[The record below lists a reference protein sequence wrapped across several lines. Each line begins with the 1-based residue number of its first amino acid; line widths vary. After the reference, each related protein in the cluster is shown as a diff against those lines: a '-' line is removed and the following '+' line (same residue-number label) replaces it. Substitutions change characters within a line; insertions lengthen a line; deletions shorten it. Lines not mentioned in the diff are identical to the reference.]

1 MKNIYVFVKIAVLAL
16 IAGFAASCNKSDNYT
31 LPAEDM
37 RVITVGTAAT
47 RTTIGYEGSD
57 VSHLE
62 WVDGDKVAYVTDAP
76 GDVFKVAE
84 VNSNLFTAEIPA
96 ASENIYVIYPV
107 GENEGKSLAQVRASL
122 ASEIVQIA
130 DEDFNGELLPM
141 YAVAP
146 VPTND
151 RVDVVYE
158 CMASVLR
165 FTVFGEGFETE
176 TLKSVTLSAAE
187 PLVGD
192 FTIDLNSDTFVFDG
206 IGSEIVVNY
215 QGEGEDVLLS
225 SSHDIYMVVPSTV
238 FTDLDLVVTTD
249 VNSYYWLDGSMDLT
263 NLERRLYRVEL
274 DLGDSNGMPEP
285 EQQLFTPVLSLDEV
299 TDEGHYLIAVKMG
312 GKYYVTNNVPT
323 DQSNYY
329 YLSGVEVVSNENGVI
344 YDETS
349 ASYTWQIT
357 HKDGGYEF
365 YSDNMAKNGNYGV
378 LLISQGGEGMLGNEN
393 GYEGKAWFVAPS
405 TVDGYSDAQQSRRY
419 WDIEL
424 DGQGS
429 AVLRN
434 KYDRGVGMFP
444 CYKYCTSHQYF
455 TLCFEG
461 GEDKADITLLKLN

>member
-31 LPAEDM
+31 LPAEDL

-62 WVDGDKVAYVTDAP
+62 WVDGDQVAYVTDAP

-146 VPTND
+146 VPSND

-165 FTVFGEGFETE
+165 FTIFGEGFETE
-176 TLKSVTLSAAE
+176 TLKRVTLSAAE
-187 PLVGD
+187 PLAGD

-206 IGSEIVVNY
+206 AGSEIVVNY

-249 VNSYYWLDGSMDLT
+249 LNSYYWMDGSMDLT
-263 NLERRLYRVEL
+263 NPERRLYRVEL

-299 TDEGHYLIAVKMG
+299 TDEGLYLIA
-312 GKYYVTNNVPT
+312 
-323 DQSNYY
+323 
-329 YLSGVEVVSNENGVI
+329 
-344 YDETS
+344 
-349 ASYTWQIT
+349 
-357 HKDGGYEF
+357 
-365 YSDNMAKNGNYGV
+365 
-378 LLISQGGEGMLGNEN
+378 
-393 GYEGKAWFVAPS
+393 
-405 TVDGYSDAQQSRRY
+405 
-419 WDIEL
+419 
-424 DGQGS
+424 
-429 AVLRN
+429 
-434 KYDRGVGMFP
+434 
-444 CYKYCTSHQYF
+444 
-455 TLCFEG
+455 
-461 GEDKADITLLKLN
+461 

>member
-1 MKNIYVFVKIAVLAL
+1 MKNIYSFVKIAALAIL
-16 IAGFAASCNKSDNYT
+16 ASAAASCNKSENYT
-31 LPAEDM
+31 LPTEDM

-62 WVDGDKVAYVTDAP
+62 WVDGDKVAYVTDVP

-84 VNSNLFTAEIPA
+84 VNSNLFTAEISA
-96 ASENIYVIYPV
+96 DAENIYVIYPV
-107 GENEGKSLAQVRASL
+107 GGNEGMTLSQAKASL
-122 ASEIVQIA
+122 TSEIVQIA

-141 YAVAP
+141 FAAAS
-146 VPTND
+146 VPSNN

-165 FTVFGEGFETE
+165 FTIYGEGFETE
-176 TLKSVTLSAAE
+176 TLQSVTLSTAE
-187 PLVGD
+187 SLAGD
-192 FTIDLNSDTFVFDG
+192 FTLNLTSGSFDFT
-206 IGSEIVVNY
+206 GSASEMVVNY

-225 SSHDIYMVVPSTV
+225 SSHDIYMVVPSAQ
-238 FTDLDLVVTTD
+238 FTDLDLFVTTD
-249 VNSYYWLDGSMDLT
+249 ANTYCWLDGSMDLT
-263 NLERRLYRVEL
+263 NPKRRLYRVEL

-285 EQQLFTPVLSLDEV
+285 EQQMFTPVLSLDEV
-299 TDEGHYLIAVKMG
+299 TNDGVYLIAVKMG
-312 GKYYVTNNVPT
+312 GKYYVTNNIPT

-329 YLSGVEVVSNENGVI
+329 YLTGVEVASNDQGVI

-349 ASYTWQIT
+349 VNYTWQIT

-365 YSDNMAKNGNYGV
+365 YSDNMVKNGNYGV
-378 LLISQGGEGMLGNEN
+378 LLISQGGEGMFSSED
-393 GYEGKAWFVAPS
+393 GYEGKAWFIAPS
-405 TVDGYSDAQQSRRY
+405 IVDGYSDAQQPRRY

-424 DGQGS
+424 DGHGT

-434 KYDRGVGMFP
+434 KFDRGVGMFP

-455 TLCFEG
+455 TLCFDG
-461 GEDKADITLLKLN
+461 GENKADITLLKLR